1 VSVSPNDE
9 RTRLI
14 FIRRYGSEVDGSG
27 NPLEGTGVAMC
38 VAALGVSCGGADGA
52 TSKMA
57 DDLIACRNLNGL
69 RRSEVRELLGRPWP
83 EDDHN
88 LFYELG
94 DQRKGGILDS
104 EYLMIRLNRRAR
116 VTGVRIE
123 DL

>member
-1 VSVSPNDE
+1 
-9 RTRLI
+9 
-14 FIRRYGSEVDGSG
+14 
-27 NPLEGTGVAMC
+27 MC

-52 TSKMA
+52 TSCDLASFNKTSWRAPDSRSRNSFLGQPSIRQKIA

-83 EDDHN
+83 EDDYN

-123 DL
+123 DF

>member
-1 VSVSPNDE
+1 
-9 RTRLI
+9 
-14 FIRRYGSEVDGSG
+14 
-27 NPLEGTGVAMC
+27 
-38 VAALGVSCGGADGA
+38 
-52 TSKMA
+52 MA

-83 EDDHN
+83 EDDYN

-94 DQRKGGILDS
+94 DQRKGGVLDS

-123 DL
+123 DF